1 MEKKN
6 ISIAANILYNSR
18 VRLKKF
24 FDLPQYCKP
33 QNNEEAYAIQNSL
46 VKKYLSV
53 DKKIFVIGKKIGC
66 TNKAAQEQI
75 NISSPFYGN
84 IFSTYSSKTSCSIS
98 SDLFFKP
105 FIEPEF
111 SFKMKKT
118 LNFDKAPYTSNQIYD
133 AIDSII
139 PSIEVVDSRYQDWTT
154 VGINSLIADNG
165 ANAYWIYGSEKKNIN
180 QFDLSN
186 HSVSLY
192 INNTLIS
199 EGNASN
205 VLKNPLNALSWLVN
219 TMTLH
224 GKSLP
229 INSYISTGTC
239 TPAIP
244 VNKGDKINANFGTLG
259 TVDFNLI

>member
-1 MEKKN
+1 MENKN

-18 VRLKKF
+18 LRLKKI
-24 FDLPQYCKP
+24 FDLPKYCKP
-33 QNNEEAYAIQNSL
+33 QNTEEAYAIQNSL
-46 VKKYLSV
+46 VKKYLSA
-53 DKKIFVIGKKIGC
+53 DKKTFVIGKKIGC

-84 IFSTYSSKTSCSIS
+84 IFSTYSSKNNCSIKS
-98 SDLFFKP
+98 ELFFKP

-118 LNFDKAPYTSNQIYD
+118 LDADKAPYTSNQIYD
-133 AIDSII
+133 AIDTII
-139 PSIEVVDSRYQDWTT
+139 PSIEIVDSRYQDWTT

-165 ANAYWIYGSEKKNIN
+165 ANAHWIYGSEKKNID

-199 EGNASN
+199 KGNASN

-224 GKSLP
+224 EKSLP

-244 VNKGDKINANFGTLG
+244 VKKGDKINVDFGTLG

>member
-1 MEKKN
+1 
-6 ISIAANILYNSR
+6 
-18 VRLKKF
+18 
-24 FDLPQYCKP
+24 
-33 QNNEEAYAIQNSL
+33 
-46 VKKYLSV
+46 
-53 DKKIFVIGKKIGC
+53 
-66 TNKAAQEQI
+66 
-75 NISSPFYGN
+75 
-84 IFSTYSSKTSCSIS
+84 
-98 SDLFFKP
+98 
-105 FIEPEF
+105 
-111 SFKMKKT
+111 MKKT
-118 LNFDKAPYTSNQIYD
+118 LDFDKAPYSSNQIYE

-165 ANAYWIYGSEKKNIN
+165 ANAYWIYGSEKKNID

-199 EGNASN
+199 KGNASN

-224 GKSLP
+224 EKSLP

-244 VNKGDKINANFGTLG
+244 VKKGDKINVDFGTLG